1 MFNLGTS
8 LTVTL
13 AGWALFLVFVYSGT
27 RDRPTAYILRSD
39 QTRTEYPIMCVDVDG
54 VSSTTI
60 IASEDG
66 EAVLKTDRLTSLGR
80 GCGE

>member
-13 AGWALFLVFVYSGT
+13 AGWALFLVLVYSGT
-27 RDRPTAYILRSD
+27 SDRPTAYILRSD
-39 QTRTEYPIMCVDVDG
+39 ESRTEHPIMRVDVDG
-54 VSSTTI
+54 VSAPTI

-66 EAVLKTDRLTSLGR
+66 EAVLKTDKLTSLGR
-80 GCGE
+80 GDGE

>member
-27 RDRPTAYILRSD
+27 RDRTTAYILRSD
-39 QTRTEYPIMCVDVDG
+39 QIRTEYPIMRVDVDG
-54 VSSTTI
+54 ISSPTI

-66 EAVLKTDRLTSLGR
+66 EAVLKTDSRR
-80 GCGE
+80 